1 MAGLDSVYELV
12 DDGTIEIL
20 DHFENS
26 DFLTVQYSIPESGAV
41 IFNLTCEYPN
51 EKIILDSQFD
61 DFNNSYISEML
72 SIFWNSHLGNENLM
86 SETIKELTD
95 RLIPEL
101 EQEKV
106 DIEKGKE
113 RKAEIAKEKSDSEE
127 KPRHTK
133 PKKLHYNTKPEEPN
147 QKPNKKIKMKTVT
160 DVVNRIIWDEDLDHN
175 DFTVG
180 YIDRFTGLK
189 EKPFE
194 DFSWKNPVDIDYW
207 EEFGVPQHRIVYFK
221 WKEHVVWDKETRKDF
236 VFGSGNGKGIAIH
249 DFIAEQN
256 KK

>member
-12 DDGTIEIL
+12 DDGIIEIV

-26 DFLTVQYSIPESGAV
+26 DFLTVKYSIPEIGAV
-41 IFNLTCEYPN
+41 TFNLTCEYPN
-51 EKIILDSQFD
+51 EKITLEVRFD
-61 DFNNSYISEML
+61 DFNNSYIDEML
-72 SIFWNSHLGNENLM
+72 SIFWNSHVGNENLL
-86 SETIKELTD
+86 SEAITELTQ
-95 RLIPEL
+95 RLMPEL

-106 DIEKGKE
+106 NIEKGKE
-113 RKAEIAKEKSDSEE
+113 RKAEIAKEKSDSDE
-127 KPRHTK
+127 KPRHNK
-133 PKKLHYNTKPEEPN
+133 PKRLQYNTEPN
-147 QKPNKKIKMKTVT
+147 EPNPKSNKKIKMKTVT

-236 VFGSGNGKGIAIH
+236 IFGSGNGRGIAIH

-256 KK
+256 K